1 MPHLVF
7 VGGTKVAMF
16 AQCRLS
22 LLGGLAS
29 SEKHVACLPLMDDWL
44 LPALFLNHAVLV
56 TISDPLMVQPFITPS
71 Y

>member
-29 SEKHVACLPLMDDWL
+29 SEKHVACLPLMDGWL
-44 LPALFLNHAVLV
+44 SPPLFLNHTVHV
-56 TISDPLMVQPFITPS
+56 KICDPFMIQPFITPS